1 MDLNFSVGSGNV
13 KEKTGDIGSIE
24 DKIQELME
32 KHMEMYGEQHN
43 KTMSYLLRE
52 MFQ

>member
-1 MDLNFSVGSGNV
+1 MDLNFSVGTGNV

-32 KHMEMYGEQHN
+32 KHIWRCMEN
-43 KTMSYLLRE
+43 STTKLCLTC
-52 MFQ
+52 